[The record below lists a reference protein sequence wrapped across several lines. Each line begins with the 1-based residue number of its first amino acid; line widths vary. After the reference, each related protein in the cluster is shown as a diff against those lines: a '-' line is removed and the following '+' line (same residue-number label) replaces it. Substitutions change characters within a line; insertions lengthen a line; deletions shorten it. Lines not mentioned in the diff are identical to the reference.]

1 MSPSPTAAGHTTST
15 YTHEGLTLL
24 SLDATSEEGT
34 AAASWRIDYLTDATG
49 RPYGGIY
56 TSSETSAVAFGIVT
70 TDRGDVREL
79 TYRGKQVG
87 AIALPF
93 ARYDHDAYGN
103 PTRTL
108 TAATAGLDAA
118 TAAAIAER
126 NILRYAGYAFDQHSG
141 LYYLSQRY
149 YDPAT
154 CQFITKDPAKA
165 DGEESA
171 YQYCGGDPVG
181 KVDPSGEYGLGY
193 TLIRRATVTQKDANL
208 YAGVYLIRNV
218 LHWPAALV
226 AGRVRKVAGVAAE
239 LLNLS
244 GATDWLGRWG
254 YPKQLSVGD
263 VMREYRSTYA
273 ERAKGLIGPS
283 SRYRVYGKITLSRN
297 GRTIFSRVWVAST
310 FRCKGKNLFISMKW

>member
-1 MSPSPTAAGHTTST
+1 VSPSPTAAGHTTST

-56 TSSETSAVAFGIVT
+56 TSSETLAVAFGIVT

-79 TYRGKQVG
+79 TDG
-87 AIALPF
+87 AGAPF

-108 TAATAGLDAA
+108 SAATPEIDAA

-126 NILRYAGYAFDQHSG
+126 NILRYAGYAFDEHSG

-181 KVDPSGEYGLGY
+181 KVDPSGERHIAVRGTSKGGWL
-193 TLIRRATVTQKDANL
+193 VTN
-208 YAGVYLIRNV
+208 
-218 LHWPAALV
+218 
-226 AGRVRKVAGVAAE
+226 
-239 LLNLS
+239 S
-244 GATDWLGRWG
+244 GATQ
-254 YPKQLSVGD
+254 YSLSVHWRWDGAGRLVVGWTVTRGKVLNN
-263 VMREYRSTYA
+263 VMAWAYYRDAGGVRRVVSL
-273 ERAKGLIGPS
+273 RAPS
-283 SRYRVYGKITLSRN
+283 GATAIARGWI
-297 GRTIFSRVWVAST
+297 SRVGQRTLTTGWAKYAAVGIILYGDNMNEGSGVQSAS
-310 FRCKGKNLFISMKW
+310 NLVWANPFGSARRRAVTWCH

>member
-1 MSPSPTAAGHTTST
+1 MILPPASSSP
-15 YTHEGLTLL
+15 
-24 SLDATSEEGT
+24 
-34 AAASWRIDYLTDATG
+34 
-49 RPYGGIY
+49 
-56 TSSETSAVAFGIVT
+56 
-70 TDRGDVREL
+70 
-79 TYRGKQVG
+79 
-87 AIALPF
+87 
-93 ARYDHDAYGN
+93 
-103 PTRTL
+103 RT
-108 TAATAGLDAA
+108 
-118 TAAAIAER
+118 
-126 NILRYAGYAFDQHSG
+126 
-141 LYYLSQRY
+141 
-149 YDPAT
+149 
-154 CQFITKDPAKA
+154 PAKA
-165 DGEESA
+165 DGEGSA

-208 YAGVYLIRNV
+208 YAGVYLIRNA
-218 LHWPAALV
+218 LHWSAGLV
-226 AGRVRKVAGVAAE
+226 AGRVRKAAGVAAE

-244 GATDWLGRWG
+244 DATDWLGRWG